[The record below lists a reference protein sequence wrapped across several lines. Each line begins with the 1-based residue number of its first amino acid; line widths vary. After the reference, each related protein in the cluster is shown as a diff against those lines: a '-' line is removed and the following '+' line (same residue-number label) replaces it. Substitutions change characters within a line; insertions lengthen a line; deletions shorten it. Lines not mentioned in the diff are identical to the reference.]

1 MTKTEQFDKA
11 LDQAVNTDRQ
21 KDYGH
26 PLDHFAISARMKFL
40 LSCPDLELKH
50 AMEMICD
57 KLARLQ
63 HSPEHLDSWI
73 DIAGYART
81 AVMVLD
87 EREARLA
94 KTDFNHERKAT
105 DKPLFKEN

>member
-1 MTKTEQFDKA
+1 MDKTLLDQFDTQ
-11 LDQAVNTDRQ
+11 LQGLVNTDRM

-26 PLDHFAISARMKFL
+26 PADHFYISATMKQVLRDNYADDLRL
-40 LSCPDLELKH
+40 LH

-57 KLARLQ
+57 KLARLH
-63 HSPEHLDSWI
+63 HSPDHLDSWI

-87 EREARLA
+87 SEH
-94 KTDFNHERKAT
+94 TNDIG
-105 DKPLFKEN
+105 